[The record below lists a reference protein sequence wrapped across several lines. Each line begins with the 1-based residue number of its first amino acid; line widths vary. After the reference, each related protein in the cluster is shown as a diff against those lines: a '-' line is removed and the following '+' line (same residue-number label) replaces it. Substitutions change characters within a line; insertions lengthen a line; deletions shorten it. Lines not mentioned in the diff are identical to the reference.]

1 MEEEIYKS
9 ERTGSDIAKQRMG
22 GIYAVQRSG
31 SGKRYRPSGAFRI
44 ADASGKRTEYAQEVF
59 STDRHEIKI
68 GGATYC
74 VQRSFRDQRSA
85 AEIIA
90 KKILESSKTDGKI
103 DVFAPVSYN
112 MNGKLVQGG

>member
-1 MEEEIYKS
+1 MKNAPVLLQ
-9 ERTGSDIAKQRMG
+9 RTG
-22 GIYAVQRSG
+22 
-31 SGKRYRPSGAFRI
+31 AFFAIPYTTAMILIRK
-44 ADASGKRTEYAQEVF
+44 SGKRTEYAQEVF

-74 VQRSFRDQRSA
+74 VQRSFQDQSSA

-103 DVFAPVSYN
+103 DVSASVSYN